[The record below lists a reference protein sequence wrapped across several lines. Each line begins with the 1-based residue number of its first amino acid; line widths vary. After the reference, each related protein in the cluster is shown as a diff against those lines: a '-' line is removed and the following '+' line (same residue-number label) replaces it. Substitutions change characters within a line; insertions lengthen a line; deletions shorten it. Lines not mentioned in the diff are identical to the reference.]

1 MSLFILFEGVEGS
14 GKSTQA
20 QTLKR
25 HLVKLGL
32 PVVLV
37 KEPGS
42 TAVGN
47 ASRKLLKHRLDIRI
61 DPVTELLLFSA
72 ARSQLVAEVI
82 RPALAKDQ
90 IVICDRYAESTL
102 AYQGYGRGLDL
113 NTIRTINEISTG
125 GLRPDLIILPDIDVE
140 EGLSR
145 KGTAATNDRFERET
159 ISFHHR
165 VRKGYLEMAKKEPD
179 RWFVVDSSQPKRRIS
194 KLIWQKVQSYLPLS
208 W

>member
-20 QTLKR
+20 KTLKR

-72 ARSQLVAEVI
+72 ARSQLIAEVI

>member
-20 QTLKR
+20 KALKR
-25 HLVKLGL
+25 RFVKLGL

-42 TAVGN
+42 TAVGS
-47 ASRKLLKHRLDIRI
+47 ASRRLLKHRLDIRI
-61 DPVTELLLFSA
+61 DPVTELLLFNA
-72 ARSQLVAEVI
+72 ARSQLIAEVI
-82 RPALAKDQ
+82 RPALDKDQ

-102 AYQGYGRGLDL
+102 AYQGYGRGLDP
-113 NTIRTINEISTG
+113 NTIRTINEIATG

-145 KGTAATNDRFERET
+145 KGTAATNDRFERED
-159 ISFHHR
+159 ISFHRR
-165 VRKGYLEMAKKEPD
+165 VRQGYLEMGREEPD
-179 RWFVVDSSQPKRRIS
+179 RWFVIDSTLTKRKIS
-194 KLIWQKVQSYLPLS
+194 DLIWQKVQRYLPQH
-208 W
+208 

>member
-113 NTIRTINEISTG
+113 NTIRTINEISSG